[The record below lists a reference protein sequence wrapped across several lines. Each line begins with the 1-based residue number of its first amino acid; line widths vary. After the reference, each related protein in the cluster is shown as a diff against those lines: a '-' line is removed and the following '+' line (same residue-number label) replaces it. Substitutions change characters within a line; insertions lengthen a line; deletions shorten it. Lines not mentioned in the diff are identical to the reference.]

1 MALSRA
7 AFLVTF
13 PEFENTATALID
25 AKLAEALAQMHA
37 PTWGALLDSGQA
49 NLTAALLQNTQK
61 GLNSRLQSDRAQS
74 TYRAEYERIRALL
87 RNGPHLIATPQS
99 VPLLSPVTFI
109 VGDGTSTEIVL
120 THAFATRSVLVNV
133 YTASP
138 PFETITGI
146 DIERPTI
153 NTVLLRFQNAPATG
167 EFIAVISLP

>member
-37 PTWGALLDSGQA
+37 GTWGALLEQGQA

-74 TYRAEYERIRALL
+74 TYRAEYERLRALT
-87 RNGPHLIATPQS
+87 RRGPQ
-99 VPLLSPVTFI
+99 
-109 VGDGTSTEIVL
+109 
-120 THAFATRSVLVNV
+120 LV
-133 YTASP
+133 
-138 PFETITGI
+138 
-146 DIERPTI
+146 R
-153 NTVLLRFQNAPATG
+153 
-167 EFIAVISLP
+167 